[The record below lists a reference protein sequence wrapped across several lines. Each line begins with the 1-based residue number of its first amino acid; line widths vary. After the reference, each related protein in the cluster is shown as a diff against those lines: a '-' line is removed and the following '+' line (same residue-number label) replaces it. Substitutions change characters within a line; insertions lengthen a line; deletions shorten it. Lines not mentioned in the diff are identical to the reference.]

1 MDNNK
6 IIEMYQ
12 SGLSSTKIGKI
23 YGTSL
28 QNIIYILKK
37 NGIERRP
44 NTWNSKKLTLNE
56 NYFEKINSDIKAYFL
71 GLIYSDGCITKSRM
85 LISLV
90 EDDSY
95 LLDKF
100 SEELE
105 YIGKIYSKKIRNIR
119 HQPQRTLEITSRTL
133 VNDLN
138 KHGVFPKKSLTIKF
152 PTTIPKELT
161 WSFIRGLFDGDG
173 SVYLA
178 NRKDG
183 NRKYKE
189 PGIQIITNIFL
200 GETLKEFLISEGFD
214 QITYSLVNNDNNVNV
229 VIKRKDLIKRFYEKL
244 YFDKNLFCLERKRD
258 KFSDIFDYYDS
269 RKFIYKDEKI
279 YQFTK
284 NNEFIKEWENLED
297 VCKFFPNIKRECV
310 LKCFRNKIKTSGGFI
325 WKLNNN

>member
-6 IIEMYQ
+6 IIEMYKN
-12 SGLSSTKIGKI
+12 GLSTTKIGKI

-56 NYFEKINSDIKAYFL
+56 KYFEKIDSDIKAYFL
-71 GLIYSDGCITKSRM
+71 GLIYSDGCITKTRM
-85 LISLV
+85 IISLV

-105 YIGKIYSKKIRNIR
+105 YIGKIYSRKPKKIN
-119 HQPQRTLEITSRTL
+119 HQSQRSLEITSRKL
-133 VNDLN
+133 VSDLN
-138 KHGVFPKKSLTIKF
+138 NHGVFPKKSLTIKF

-173 SVYLA
+173 SVYIS

-183 NRKYKE
+183 NREFKE
-189 PGIQIITNIFL
+189 PGLHIITNIFL
-200 GETLKEFLISEGFD
+200 GKTLKEFLISEGFD
-214 QITYSLVNNDNNVNV
+214 QITYSLVNNGNNVNV
-229 VIKRKDLIKRFYEKL
+229 IIKRKDLVKKFYEKL
-244 YFDKNLFCLERKRD
+244 YFDKNLFCLKRKRD
-258 KFSDIFDYYDS
+258 KFLDIFEYYDS
-269 RKFIYKDEKI
+269 RKFIYSGEKI

-284 NNEFIKEWENLED
+284 NNEFIKEWKNLEEI
-297 VCKFFPNIKRECV
+297 CFNYPI
-310 LKCFRNKIKTSGGFI
+310 FRNDCIRKCLNNKQKTSGGFI
-325 WKLNNN
+325 WKLNIK